1 MRKVEDQF
9 VNIELNIET
18 LDRYSHRTSIFKALH
33 EANSLFSGNL
43 LDVGCGQMPYKDYLI
58 SINPNI
64 ENYIGLDL
72 EASSIHNTSRA
83 NLHWDGNVMP
93 LGRNEIDSV
102 IATEVLEHC
111 PEPWA
116 VLSEINRVLKPGG
129 SFFFTV
135 PFLWPFHEVPYDEFR
150 YTPFAL
156 ERLLKQAGFK
166 EIQIKPLGGWNAS
179 LAQML
184 GLWLK
189 RSPYPAVRK
198 KYLVHLLLPVIKYL
212 LKTDI
217 KPVEYKESTMVTGL
231 YGISTK

>member
-1 MRKVEDQF
+1 MEENKFINPSINSD
-9 VNIELNIET
+9 N
-18 LDRYSHRTSIFKALH
+18 LDVFYQRYSLFMAVDSMVER
-33 EANSLFSGNL
+33 FSGKM
-43 LDVGCGQMPYKDYLI
+43 LDVGCGKMPYKEFLLSKNAEIIKYV
-58 SINPNI
+58 
-64 ENYIGLDL
+64 GLDL
-72 EASSIHNTSRA
+72 EESSIHNTSIA
-83 NLHWDGNVMP
+83 DLHWDGKKMP
-93 LGRNEIDSV
+93 IEDGSFDSV
-102 IATEVLEHC
+102 MATEVLEHC
-111 PEPWA
+111 PDPLL

-129 SFFFTV
+129 FFFFTV

-189 RSPYPAVRK
+189 RSPYSAVRK

-217 KPVEYKESTMVTGL
+217 KPVEYKESTMATGL